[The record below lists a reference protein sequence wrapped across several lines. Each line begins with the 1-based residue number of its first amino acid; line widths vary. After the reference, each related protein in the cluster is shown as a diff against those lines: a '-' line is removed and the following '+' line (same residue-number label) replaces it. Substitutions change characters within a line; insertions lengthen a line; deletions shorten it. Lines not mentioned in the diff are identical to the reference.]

1 MNNLNIAVYDYNNK
15 PTYIPIP
22 DKEIK
27 EIYVNVQS
35 GDETGTITFQ
45 DGESIHFDASSNR
58 TYSYDD
64 GDYTV
69 TGDNIQKWID
79 FVPPL
84 YTTASY
90 NRLNAV
96 RRWLNDETEYIQ
108 NTCV

>member
-1 MNNLNIAVYDYNNK
+1 MNNLKITVYDYSNK
-15 PTYIPIP
+15 PKVITIP

-27 EIYVNVQS
+27 EILVKVQT

-45 DGESIHFDASSNR
+45 DGEEIEFDASDCRLVSI
-58 TYSYDD
+58 DD
-64 GDYTV
+64 GHYAV
-69 TGDNIQKWID
+69 TGDNIQKWIY

-96 RRWLNDETEYIQ
+96 RKWLNDETEVID
-108 NTCV
+108 